1 MSSDKWI
8 EMKEKHEEKIIGF
21 ALGAVLFALCFSV
34 EAQQPAG
41 KVPRIGF
48 LTTGSAS
55 DPRNA
60 LSMDTLRQALRD
72 LGYVEGKTSTLSTG
86 ILRGNLNNCQA

>member
-1 MSSDKWI
+1 MNKRI
-8 EMKEKHEEKIIGF
+8 VCF
-21 ALGAVLFALCFSV
+21 VLGAMLLALSFRAD
-34 EAQQPAG
+34 AQQPG

-72 LGYVEGKTSTLSTG
+72 LGYVEGKTSTLSTD